1 MGFERKRSQGHAG
14 PQGPVGLEQGIGPG
28 HTEGHEQPRLT
39 ELQAV
44 DHRQPAERR
53 SKEDDARA
61 THRGRDEP
69 RGRGQGGQQQS
80 RPDPVGDLIRQG
92 GERQRRP
99 GDGWGADVAGELRD
113 RDPGTHRI
121 ELCLLQGQVVDRA
134 PTVHETDLG
143 RGEIEREVVVEPV
156 PGIRERPLIKV
167 EDREQSGGDRPGGCT
182 EVAPPAGSHHQRR
195 RLPFVVMVST
205 GFEARV
211 VELRDGTR
219 VHLRPITPEDEPLL
233 HEAVA
238 AMSER
243 TVYFRFFSPIK
254 RMSDAL
260 AHRLAVVDYND
271 RFAIVATTHKPGSK
285 ERIVGVARYDRATQ
299 TDIAEVAVAVIDEFQ
314 RRGLGSVLL
323 AELAR
328 VARSHGIRL
337 FQLIVLPENREMLGL
352 LRKMGWIHQAKV
364 VGGVYEISFE
374 LPEIA

>member
-1 MGFERKRSQGHAG
+1 
-14 PQGPVGLEQGIGPG
+14 
-28 HTEGHEQPRLT
+28 
-39 ELQAV
+39 
-44 DHRQPAERR
+44 
-53 SKEDDARA
+53 
-61 THRGRDEP
+61 
-69 RGRGQGGQQQS
+69 
-80 RPDPVGDLIRQG
+80 
-92 GERQRRP
+92 
-99 GDGWGADVAGELRD
+99 
-113 RDPGTHRI
+113 
-121 ELCLLQGQVVDRA
+121 
-134 PTVHETDLG
+134 
-143 RGEIEREVVVEPV
+143 
-156 PGIRERPLIKV
+156 
-167 EDREQSGGDRPGGCT
+167 
-182 EVAPPAGSHHQRR
+182 
-195 RLPFVVMVST
+195 MVST

-211 VELRDGTR
+211 VELRDGTK

-328 VARSHGIRL
+328 VARSHGIRS

-374 LPEIA
+374 LPELA